1 MQFVH
6 DIGGGKAIHDKPIE
20 FRARPNSTL
29 CVVRLLQELRYRNKR
44 ISDNDHLFIRDNGR
58 KVYKNTPLM
67 KELGKIIGV
76 KDWERL
82 TAHGNRKKGVTDSAK
97 AGSGSLHN
105 KLVMNH
111 ARHKC
116 ITSQNAYLKPG
127 KEERQNF
134 FDALDGKEQ
143 PLAVP
148 EKEDKGGIWHWFGGI
163 LKSAKGVLSFTDCK
177 EGKKE
182 NVGESSLVR
191 THLMNE
197 NHELLEFIKKEGLLE
212 KYLTKCGSM
221 NMEGAEEEDMN

>member
-1 MQFVH
+1 M
-6 DIGGGKAIHDKPIE
+6 
-20 FRARPNSTL
+20 
-29 CVVRLLQELRYRNKR
+29 NKH
-44 ISDNDHLFIRDNGR
+44 ISDNDHVFIRDTGR

-67 KELGKIIGV
+67 KELGKLIGL

-134 FDALDGKEQ
+134 FDALDGKDTSIEE
-143 PLAVP
+143 PK
-148 EKEDKGGIWHWFGGI
+148 KEEPGGILHWFGGI
-163 LKSAKGVLSFTDCK
+163 WKSAKGVLTFSDCK
-177 EGKKE
+177 QGKKE
-182 NVGESSLVR
+182 KSSSEMSLLR
-191 THLMNE
+191 TQLMNE
-197 NHELLEFIKKEGLLE
+197 NHELLEFIKGEGLIE
-212 KYLTKCGSM
+212 KFHSNSGSRM
-221 NMEGAEEEDMN
+221 TGGAEELNN